1 MGTLISSTEL
11 MNRKFKEGIDMAISM
26 SMPSTI
32 EAACMGISEETIEMF
47 KMTKEVMD
55 SLSDLANEYAVTI
68 ERMEDRLKRIEEK
81 LDELKE
87 VKED

>member
-1 MGTLISSTEL
+1 
-11 MNRKFKEGIDMAISM
+11 MNRKFKEGVDMAISQ

-32 EAACMGISEETIEMF
+32 ESACMGISEETIEMF
-47 KMTKEVMD
+47 RMTKEIMD
-55 SLSDLANEYAVTI
+55 SFTDLANEYAVTI

-81 LDELKE
+81 LNELKK